1 MGRINHFAVLL
12 AVLLQQVLGVVWYH
26 FLFGPVWLAGLG
38 MTPEQMQGR
47 SWRFAV
53 SIGCGLVSAYGLA
66 WLLEA
71 TGRRGLA
78 QGLVM
83 GLFTGIAFAGS
94 AVLLHYAFIPAAW
107 PAAWIDTGVTIAAA
121 ALTGAVL
128 GLWPKRAR

>member
-1 MGRINHFAVLL
+1 MRRINHFAVLL
-12 AVLLQQVLGVVWYH
+12 AVLLQQVLGFVWYH
-26 FLFGPVWLAGLG
+26 FLFGPAWLAGLG

-66 WLLEA
+66 WLMGA
-71 TGRRGLA
+71 MGRRGLA
-78 QGLVM
+78 QGLLM

-107 PAAWIDTGVTIAAA
+107 PAAWIDSGVTVAAA
-121 ALTGAVL
+121 ALTGGVL
-128 GLWPKRAR
+128 GLWPKRSR

>member
-1 MGRINHFAVLL
+1 MRQINHFAVLL
-12 AVLLQQVLGVVWYH
+12 AVLLQQVLGFVWYH
-26 FLFGPVWLAGLG
+26 FLFGPAWLAGLG

-66 WLLEA
+66 WLMAAMEKP
-71 TGRRGLA
+71 GLA
-78 QGLVM
+78 QGLAM

-94 AVLLHYAFIPAAW
+94 AVLLHYAFIPATW
-107 PAAWIDTGVTIAAA
+107 PAAWIDVGVTVAAA

-128 GLWPKRAR
+128 GIWPKRRR